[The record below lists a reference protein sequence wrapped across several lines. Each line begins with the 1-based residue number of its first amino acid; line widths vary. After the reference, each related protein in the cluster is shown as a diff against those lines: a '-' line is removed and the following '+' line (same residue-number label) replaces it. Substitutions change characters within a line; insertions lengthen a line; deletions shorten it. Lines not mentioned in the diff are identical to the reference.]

1 MDKKKEPL
9 SRELPEYEVIQDEVS
24 GNILAINQI
33 LIITVDT

>member
-9 SRELPEYEVIQDEVS
+9 SRELPEYEVIHDAVS

>member
-1 MDKKKEPL
+1 MDKKK
-9 SRELPEYEVIQDEVS
+9 EYEVIQDAVS